1 MRTLTLSPAVSTFFE
16 TLVAIGNTPPS
27 QASGWGGYT
36 YSWLPISLPAVPTP
50 DANNKEEVAF
60 FNVVCMPLY
69 NAVAAAAGIG
79 TTIATPP
86 ITEGGGTI
94 TQVAALA
101 ETGDAAAQQLYEQM
115 LWQQASSS
123 AP

>member
-1 MRTLTLSPAVSTFFE
+1 MRTLSLSPAVISFFE

-27 QASGWGGYT
+27 QAYGWGGYT
-36 YSWLPISLPAVPTP
+36 YLWLPISLPAVPTP

-79 TTIATPP
+79 TSIASPP
-86 ITEGGGTI
+86 VQTLSDI
-94 TQVAALA
+94 QAAA
-101 ETGDAAAQQLYEQM
+101 AAGDPAAQQAMNEYYF
-115 LWQQASSS
+115 QQASSN

>member
-1 MRTLTLSPAVSTFFE
+1 MRTLTISPAVSSFFE
-16 TLVAIGNTPPS
+16 TLVAIANTPPS
-27 QASGWGGYT
+27 QAGGWGGYT

-69 NAVAAAAGIG
+69 NAVAAAAAIG
-79 TTIATPP
+79 TTIVNPP
-86 ITEGGGTI
+86 VQTLSDI
-94 TQVAALA
+94 QAAA
-101 ETGDAAAQQLYEQM
+101 AAGDPAAQQAMTAYYF
-115 LWQQASSS
+115 QQASSS